1 MWSLLSLV
9 HLIGLAL
16 GVGCASVKLVLLL
29 RAKLNHAFIPAYLEV
44 ARPIT
49 RLIILGL
56 ALLVFSGIGFML
68 TGYQFTPL
76 LVVKL
81 VLVGTILVLGPVID
95 NVIEPRFLRLAPAAG
110 TSPSPAFIRIQ
121 RRYLLAE
128 TIATGLFYVILVVWK
143 R

>member
-1 MWSLLSLV
+1 MWSFLTLA

-16 GVGCASVKLVLLL
+16 AIGCATAKLALLF
-29 RAKLNHAFIPAYLEV
+29 RSKLNHAFVPAYIEV

-56 ALLVFSGIGFML
+56 VLLVLSGIGFML
-68 TGYQFTPL
+68 AGYQFTPL
-76 LVVKL
+76 LIVKL

-95 NVIEPRFLRLAPAAG
+95 NVIEPTFLELAPVAG

-128 TIATGLFYVILVVWK
+128 TIATGLFYVIVVIWA